1 MIRNLTAHPPL
12 TQRAP
17 GAHSGVMQLDTHMRS
32 KGLTDEQF
40 AKMIGCS
47 RPFVTRLRNA
57 DTNASFTTLQRIER
71 ATAGQVTAVD
81 LYEARKARVAAKAP
95 TRSKKRRA
103 ALHAAE

>member
-1 MIRNLTAHPPL
+1 
-12 TQRAP
+12 
-17 GAHSGVMQLDTHMRS
+17 MQLDTHMRS

-47 RPFVTRLRNA
+47 RPFVTRLRNG

-81 LYEARKARVAAKAP
+81 LYEARKARLASKSMP
-95 TRSKKRRA
+95 RSKKRRVT
-103 ALHAAE
+103 LHAAE